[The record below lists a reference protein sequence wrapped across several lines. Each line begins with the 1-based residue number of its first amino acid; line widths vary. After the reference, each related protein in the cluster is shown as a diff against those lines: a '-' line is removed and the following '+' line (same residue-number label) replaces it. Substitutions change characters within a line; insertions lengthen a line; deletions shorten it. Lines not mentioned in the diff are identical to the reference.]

1 MTAITIDN
9 LTTAELNGTGT
20 FDRLIQSVKTHLLEE
35 YSEGRI
41 RNAEYSTLYLG
52 AISATIQQAIAF
64 ELSKQTS
71 AKQADLLDKQIEKT
85 DAEILGIVKQNEL
98 VDKQILRMDYEIE
111 GIQKD
116 LVLKDAQITQ
126 TGYQN
131 QVLAKQ
137 LVKLDSEILLEQGK
151 VVNMD
156 YQNELIAQQV
166 EKLKADVD
174 IALQQLEI
182 AREQLVNMEV
192 DRRKVEAEITLMGYQ
207 GEKLSLELA
216 NFQDVIDRMKA
227 EKEKAEAE
235 ADKLLAEAAMITA
248 KSVAYLNPDL
258 KVPEA
263 EANIIKNTADKLLA
277 DVAHINAEIRFYRQK
292 LITEAAETMNTIP
305 AAYDPDPVT
314 GNRGN
319 TVVYSVGSDGNI
331 ATGGQM
337 GMKIAVMNKQKESYD
352 RDSEMKVAKLYT
364 DLWSIS
370 KNADPNGVPVGP
382 VFGEPSTKDLLL
394 TAEELAAVTDKDAAV
409 RELEARHQNLIAVL
423 DKLRSGIGIPTT

>member
-9 LTTAELNGTGT
+9 LTTAELNGTGA

-64 ELSKQTS
+64 ELSRQTA

-137 LVKLDSEILLEQGK
+137 LLKLDSEILLEQGK
-151 VVNMD
+151 VTNMGF
-156 YQNELIAQQV
+156 QNQLIEQQI

-227 EKEKAEAE
+227 EKKKAEAE

-248 KSVAYLNPDL
+248 KSAAYIANNTGAEEA
-258 KVPEA
+258 KVIKKTA
-263 EANIIKNTADKLLA
+263 EKLDEDITHTKEEIKLYK
-277 DVAHINAEIRFYRQK
+277 QK
-292 LITEAAETMNTIP
+292 LITEAAETMNSISAT
-305 AAYDPDPVT
+305 YDPGTRTSD
-314 GNRGN
+314 
-319 TVVYSVGSDGNI
+319 TVVYSVGANGAVS
-331 ATGGQM
+331 TGGQM

-352 RDSEMKVAKLYT
+352 RDSEMKVAKVYT

-394 TAEELAAVTDKDAAV
+394 TDEELAAITDKDAAV

-423 DKLRSGIGIPTT
+423 DKLRSGIGIPVTP

>member
-9 LTTAELNGTGT
+9 LTTAELNGTGA

-64 ELSKQTS
+64 ELSRQTS

-137 LVKLDSEILLEQGK
+137 LLKLDSEILLEQGK
-151 VVNMD
+151 VTNMGF
-156 YQNELIAQQV
+156 QNQLIEQQI

-227 EKEKAEAE
+227 EKKKAEAE

-248 KSVAYLNPDL
+248 KSAAYIANNTGAEEA
-258 KVPEA
+258 KVIKKTA
-263 EANIIKNTADKLLA
+263 EKLDEDITHTKEEIKLYK
-277 DVAHINAEIRFYRQK
+277 QK
-292 LITEAAETMNTIP
+292 LITEAAETMNSISAT
-305 AAYDPDPVT
+305 YDPGTRTSD
-314 GNRGN
+314 
-319 TVVYSVGSDGNI
+319 TVVYSVGANGAVS
-331 ATGGQM
+331 TGGQM

-352 RDSEMKVAKLYT
+352 RDSEMKVAKVYT

-394 TAEELAAVTDKDAAV
+394 TDEELAAITDKDAAV

-423 DKLRSGIGIPTT
+423 DKLRSGIGIPVTP